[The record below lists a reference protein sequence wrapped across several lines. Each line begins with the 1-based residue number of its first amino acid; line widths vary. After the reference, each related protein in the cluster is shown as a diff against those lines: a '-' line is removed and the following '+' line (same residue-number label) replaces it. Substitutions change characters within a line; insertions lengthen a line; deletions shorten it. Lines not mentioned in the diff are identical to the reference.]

1 MSLTFIFFKL
11 IKNSQPKAIENAQLK
26 INWLFAEAVAKLYDT
41 LKPNL
46 IFKVASTDHPHI
58 NWLLTLI
65 SCCAEAILKHI
76 WSHIALKFVVA
87 TMCIC
92 ELNVM
97 RTLCLIRSRVFSIFF
112 MFLSECLCFKKYVLS
127 WLVIPIYARK
137 SSCCLNAT
145 DIRITLKRWVTG
157 KLSLTFCEASG

>member
-76 WSHIALKFVVA
+76 RSHIALKFVVA

-92 ELNVM
+92 KLNVM
-97 RTLCLIRSRVFSIFF
+97 RTLCLIRSRVFFYILYVFKWMTLLQSVCALLACYSDLCSEIIVLLKCNRHTDHSETLSDWKVITD
-112 MFLSECLCFKKYVLS
+112 FLRS
-127 WLVIPIYARK
+127 
-137 SSCCLNAT
+137 
-145 DIRITLKRWVTG
+145 
-157 KLSLTFCEASG
+157 